1 MFKKLS
7 SLFSSKRDPHGHN
20 VYVVCDRCGEKLKT
34 RINKAHDLSVEYG
47 ARQGK
52 DTYFCRKVLIGDG
65 PCFQRI
71 EVKLTFDEHK
81 NLIDKEITGG
91 RFISREEYQKGAE

>member
-1 MFKKLS
+1 MWDKIR
-7 SLFSSKRDPHGHN
+7 SLFTARSDPHGYT
-20 VYVVCDRCGEKLKT
+20 VYVACDRCGEKLKT

-52 DTYFCRKVLIGDG
+52 DTYFCRKVLSGDG

-71 EVKLTFDEHK
+71 EVELTFDERK
-81 NLIDKEITGG
+81 RVIDKEISGG
-91 RFISREEYQKGAE
+91 RFISREEYMQG